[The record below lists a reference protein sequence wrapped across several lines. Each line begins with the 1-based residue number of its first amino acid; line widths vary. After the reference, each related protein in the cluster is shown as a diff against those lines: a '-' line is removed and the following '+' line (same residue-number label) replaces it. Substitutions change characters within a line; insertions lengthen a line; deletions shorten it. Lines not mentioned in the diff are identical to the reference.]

1 MSNGSCMRFNNA
13 TQRIFGETIRANV
26 LVWETN
32 DREKPW
38 SAEARLVG
46 NNGNDLLLAVGQ
58 ASARKKQEA
67 KDMAAQ
73 FGFEW
78 LRAEYPSVNLSNI

>member
-13 TQRIFGETIRANV
+13 TQRIFGETIRSNV

-46 NNGNDLLLAVGQ
+46 NGGNDLLLAVGR

-67 KDMAAQ
+67 KDMAAKS
-73 FGFEW
+73 GFEW
-78 LRAEYPSVNLSNI
+78 LRAEYPLVNLSNI